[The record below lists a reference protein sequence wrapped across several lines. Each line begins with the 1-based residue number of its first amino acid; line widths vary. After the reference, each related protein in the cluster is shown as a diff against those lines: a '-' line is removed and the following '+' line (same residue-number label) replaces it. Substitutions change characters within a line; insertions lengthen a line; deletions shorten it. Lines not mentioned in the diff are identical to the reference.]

1 MSSAVSHR
9 HTNVLPRIPHA
20 TVVLTRRGA
29 EMGTWVLMGQPTI
42 DLALVDEVARWQ
54 LAARR
59 MGCAIRLRDCAPEL
73 LELLELVGLVQ
84 MGGEPERGEQIG
96 VEEAVEPGDPAV

>member
-1 MSSAVSHR
+1 
-9 HTNVLPRIPHA
+9 VLSRIPHA
-20 TVVLTRRGA
+20 TVVLTRRGT
-29 EMGTWVLMGQPTI
+29 ELGTWLLMGEPTI

-59 MGCAIRLRDCAPEL
+59 MGCTIRLRDAAPDLLDL
-73 LELLELVGLVQ
+73 LEFVGLVQ
-84 MGGEPERGEQIG
+84 MGGQPECGEEIG

>member
-1 MSSAVSHR
+1 M
-9 HTNVLPRIPHA
+9 LPRISHA

-29 EMGTWVLMGQPTI
+29 EVGTWALMGEPTI

-59 MGCAIRLRDCAPEL
+59 MGCAIRLRDAAPDLIEL
-73 LELLELVGLVQ
+73 LRFVGLVEV
-84 MGGEPERGEQIG
+84 GGEPECGEQIG
-96 VEEAVEPGDPAV
+96 VEEAVEPGDPAP

>member
-1 MSSAVSHR
+1 M
-9 HTNVLPRIPHA
+9 LPRVPHA
-20 TVVLTRRGA
+20 TVVLTRCGT
-29 EMGTWVLMGQPTI
+29 EVGTWTLMGDPTI

-59 MGCAIRLRDCAPEL
+59 MGCAIRLRDAAPALVDL
-73 LELLELVGLVQ
+73 LEFVGLVQ
-84 MGGEPERGEQIG
+84 VGGETESGEQIG

>member
-1 MSSAVSHR
+1 
-9 HTNVLPRIPHA
+9 LPRIAHA

-29 EMGTWVLMGQPTI
+29 EIGTWALMGEPTV

-59 MGCAIRLRDCAPEL
+59 MGCAIRLRDAAPDLVDL
-73 LELLELVGLVQ
+73 LEFVGLGEV
-84 MGGEPERGEQIG
+84 GGKPECGEQIG